1 MASVV
6 ILDWTADRLRAWA
19 VAAHEPL
26 RSIPLEATGTDLPL
40 VVSLAQRRLQIGKT
54 ARALV
59 RQAPHQVA
67 LAFFPFLS
75 SERRWQ
81 FGRHD
86 LDARELLLFVLT
98 RLREKLPVKSIFHV
112 VPTYWT
118 SEQSA
123 LLEDLTRSAGF
134 RLLGIMRRAL
144 VISGSSPGL
153 AIDADAHAAVISI
166 TRSSEPGPKLRLQK
180 TSVLPEL
187 ALPYWKERIAA
198 LAASRCI
205 RDCRRDPRA
214 SAKTD
219 QELDEQ
225 IDAQLDDWAANQE
238 GRLTLHGT
246 DWEQEI
252 SLPAAAVQEVCSP
265 LAFFLARQVS
275 ALADGAAWFLTA
287 EASRLPGLAAALYAA
302 SQNQRSITILP
313 VELLPRSL
321 AGWALLIERGQLP
334 AFHDQDATFP
344 FVSEAKSEATPD
356 TLPFSRRKR

>member
-1 MASVV
+1 V
-6 ILDWTADRLRAWA
+6 
-19 VAAHEPL
+19 
-26 RSIPLEATGTDLPL
+26 PLEPTGTDLPL
-40 VVSLAQRRLQIGKT
+40 VVSLAERRLQIGKG

-59 RQAPHQVA
+59 RKAPHQAVDS
-67 LAFFPFLS
+67 FFSFLG

-86 LDARELLLFVLT
+86 LDARDLLLFVLT
-98 RLREKLPVKSIFHV
+98 KLREKLPAKSVFHV

-118 SEQSA
+118 PEQSA

-144 VISGSSPGL
+144 AISGPSPGL
-153 AIDADAHAAVISI
+153 AIDTDSHTATISV
-166 TRSSEPGPKLRLQK
+166 TRLSEPGPKLRLQR
-180 TSVLPEL
+180 SAPMPEL

-214 SAKTD
+214 SASSD
-219 QELDEQ
+219 QELEEQ
-225 IDAQLDDWAANQE
+225 IEAQLDDWAANQD
-238 GRLTLHGT
+238 GRLSLHGT

-252 SLPAAAVQEVCSP
+252 SLSAQAVQEACFP
-265 LAFFLARQVS
+265 LATLLARQV
-275 ALADGAAWFLTA
+275 AVLAESAAWFLTA
-287 EASRLPGLAAALYAA
+287 EASRLPGLAAALYAI

-313 VELLPRSL
+313 ADVLPRSV

-334 AFHDQDATFP
+334 AFHDQDATLP
-344 FVSEAKSEATPD
+344 FVSDSKSESTPD
-356 TLPFSRRKR
+356 TLPFPRRKKS